1 MYRTLHVIITL
12 HILIQDKAK
21 LTSMNT
27 IQTMTDDILSD
38 YDKCPGCG
46 AALPRS
52 AVFCASCGERL
63 DRVKDLT
70 SLLQEEQDISTRYRI
85 ISLVRRYPSVNL
97 YLALDIQASAR
108 GRMVAIRDI
117 DISSLDEQ
125 ARSSVIEQ
133 AQQEYDL
140 LRRWQPPY
148 VMSAIDLRYAQGHL
162 YTVAG
167 FAPQTPAERPVATP
181 LVGVPSLYPAD
192 EASSEASLHG
202 TPTRGVATE
211 SIRKDG
217 NPRGE
222 NSERE
227 VKENWPRLTTL
238 QDFLQSGQGLP
249 SEQRAL
255 QIMSYLCSAVD
266 SLHRHQVTIGGL
278 DPYSVILN
286 GETMDA
292 QPGLMISWLIPG
304 VGALLPPKTTTPA
317 FSYFMAPEA
326 LQGDGDARSD
336 IYSLGAIYYLLLTG
350 MPPEE
355 SSLRQYKRLRTPH
368 EINPRMSLHVS
379 ESVMQALAV
388 EPNERFQT
396 AAAFSEALRNPRYR
410 RPVSQREA
418 PGEQSPDVET
428 VRIFPLSY
436 KDVGRWRASRAQ
448 KQAPAP
454 RPIPPRPVA
463 AAPSLMPDEVASVES
478 DWERSRDSEHLPAH
492 GNGTA
497 VRRDPI
503 DRPGSYRTPIKAN
516 AVPVTPGIDS
526 DEHYATGHTR
536 KTSEKEPSVNNLRW
550 KTPLPSQPAPVRT
563 AKPTRPPAI
572 DSRSW
577 MQRVTNI
584 TNVLPA
590 INPRKFVGTRFTTPA
605 QSAVPV
611 VPALKRSPDANS
623 WFEQLKQAVLGQQQH
638 VIAAAAIIE
647 TPLRVLPDQLYT
659 IRLHVMGRD
668 QGESSAEKR
677 RGSAASGGLSTLAHG
692 DVALIEV
699 RSVLQE
705 SYAYVLQMATVT
717 IPAEGYVAEVT
728 IPMQPLSSTP
738 TGRRDRLH
746 IFFLNE
752 QRHPLYEKPFVL
764 EIFVSHHVKR
774 GSEGHH
780 VLTIPV

>member
-1 MYRTLHVIITL
+1 MYRALHVIITL

-21 LTSMNT
+21 LTSMST
-27 IQTMTDDILSD
+27 IQTMTDDVLSD

-46 AALPRS
+46 AALPHS

-70 SLLQEEQDISTRYRI
+70 SLLQDEQDISTRYRI

-97 YLALDIQASAR
+97 YLALDIQPSAR
-108 GRMVAIRDI
+108 GRMVAMRDI

-167 FAPQTPAERPVATP
+167 FAPQTPARAPEEA
-181 LVGVPSLYPAD
+181 GQNGAD
-192 EASSEASLHG
+192 
-202 TPTRGVATE
+202 
-211 SIRKDG
+211 
-217 NPRGE
+217 
-222 NSERE
+222 E

-266 SLHRHQVTIGGL
+266 RLHRHQVTIGGL

-286 GETMDA
+286 GETVDA
-292 QPGLMISWLIPG
+292 QPGLMISWLLPR
-304 VGALLPPKTTTPA
+304 VHAQLPPKTTTPA
-317 FSYFMAPEA
+317 FSYFIAPEA
-326 LQGDGDARSD
+326 LQGQGDARSD

-355 SSLRQYKRLRTPH
+355 STLRRQRERSRTPY
-368 EINPRMSLHVS
+368 EINTRMSLHVS

-388 EPNERFQT
+388 EPTERFQT
-396 AAAFSEALRNPRYR
+396 VAAFSEALRNQHYR
-410 RPVSQREA
+410 RPASPREA
-418 PGEQSPDVET
+418 QSEQSPDVET

-454 RPIPPRPVA
+454 IPVPPRPVA

-497 VRRDPI
+497 VRRGPI
-503 DRPGSYRTPIKAN
+503 DRPGSYRTSIKAN
-516 AVPVTPGIDS
+516 AVPVTPDIAS
-526 DEHYATGHTR
+526 DEHYATGQTR
-536 KTSEKEPSVNNLRW
+536 KTSEKEPSINNLRW

-563 AKPTRPPAI
+563 AKPIKLPAI
-572 DSRSW
+572 ASRSW
-577 MQRVTNI
+577 MQRVINI
-584 TNVLPA
+584 TNILPA
-590 INPRKFVGTRFTTPA
+590 INPRKFVGTRFTTSA
-605 QSAVPV
+605 QP
-611 VPALKRSPDANS
+611 
-623 WFEQLKQAVLGQQQH
+623 
-638 VIAAAAIIE
+638 
-647 TPLRVLPDQLYT
+647 
-659 IRLHVMGRD
+659 
-668 QGESSAEKR
+668 
-677 RGSAASGGLSTLAHG
+677 
-692 DVALIEV
+692 
-699 RSVLQE
+699 
-705 SYAYVLQMATVT
+705 
-717 IPAEGYVAEVT
+717 
-728 IPMQPLSSTP
+728 
-738 TGRRDRLH
+738 
-746 IFFLNE
+746 
-752 QRHPLYEKPFVL
+752 
-764 EIFVSHHVKR
+764 
-774 GSEGHH
+774 
-780 VLTIPV
+780 

>member
-1 MYRTLHVIITL
+1 M
-12 HILIQDKAK
+12 
-21 LTSMNT
+21 ST
-27 IQTMTDDILSD
+27 IQTMTDDVLSD

-46 AALPRS
+46 AALPHS

-70 SLLQEEQDISTRYRI
+70 SLLQDEQDISTRYRI

-97 YLALDIQASAR
+97 YLALDIQPSAR

-148 VMSAIDLRYAQGHL
+148 VMSAIDLRYARGHL

-167 FAPQTPAERPVATP
+167 FAPQTPTERPVATP
-181 LVGVPSLYPAD
+181 LVGVPSLYPSD
-192 EASSEASLHG
+192 EASPHG

-211 SIRKDG
+211 STRKDG
-217 NPRGE
+217 NPTGE
-222 NSERE
+222 NGERE
-227 VKENWPRLTTL
+227 TKENWPRLTTL
-238 QDFLQSGQGLP
+238 QDFLQSGRGLP

-266 SLHRHQVTIGGL
+266 RLHRHQVTIGGL

-286 GETMDA
+286 GETVDA
-292 QPGLMISWLIPG
+292 QPGLMISWLLPG
-304 VGALLPPKTTTPA
+304 VRALLPPKTTTLA

-326 LQGDGDARSD
+326 LQGEGDARSD

-355 SSLRQYKRLRTPH
+355 STLRRQRDRLRTPY
-368 EINPRMSLHVS
+368 EINTRMSLHVS
-379 ESVMQALAV
+379 ESVIQALAV
-388 EPNERFQT
+388 EPTERFQT
-396 AAAFSEALRNPRYR
+396 VAAFSEALRNPHYR
-410 RPVSQREA
+410 RPASLREA

-448 KQAPAP
+448 KQAHAP
-454 RPIPPRPVA
+454 IPVPPRPVA
-463 AAPSLMPDEVASVES
+463 AAPSLMPDEVAAVES

-492 GNGTA
+492 GDGTA
-497 VRRDPI
+497 VRRGLI
-503 DRPGSYRTPIKAN
+503 DRPGSYRTSIKAN
-516 AVPVTPGIDS
+516 AVPVTPDIAS
-526 DEHYATGHTR
+526 DEHYATGQTR
-536 KTSEKEPSVNNLRW
+536 KTSEKEPSINNLRW

-563 AKPTRPPAI
+563 AKPIKLPAI
-572 DSRSW
+572 ASRSW
-577 MQRVTNI
+577 MQRVRNI
-584 TNVLPA
+584 TNILPA
-590 INPRKFVGTRFTTPA
+590 INPRKFVGTRFTTSA
-605 QSAVPV
+605 QSVI
-611 VPALKRSPDANS
+611 PALKRSPDANS

-668 QGESSAEKR
+668 RVESSAEQR